1 MKKVLLFLLTLCCTL
16 VLISCGD
23 DSESTDN
30 GQTVPPV
37 ETPVETPQPE
47 TPLPTPEVN
56 ETIDGYTFE
65 GTRTYAPYT
74 VYNQD
79 GSVYEADSD
88 EEANPNN
95 SLFNAIRL
103 AGEKSLN
110 SNKMYVLDA
119 NGVKV
124 FQRQSKSECW
134 CYDGTYLVGSKPRA
148 EALEWCEGRRRSY
161 VIDGQGKAYLGLGID
176 WYEGS
181 DFSNEIPLEFISG
194 GYNYLFSKSGE
205 IEADVWHTLGFGYME
220 TYVRLSE
227 ATYMPNLDTQNRS
240 GDGWNA
246 YIFINGAGGWTCD
259 LGLIGNL
266 NGNVVQW
273 RLVRNCSHDDHK
285 NNPTDYGPS
294 FTTQVNQAPGV
305 AGQIQYVTSM
315 TWDEEAKCYNG
326 ADDLFFQ
333 CWQTVNGWILKITNL
348 NTGIVYTI
356 NELHEGMFEEK
367 QQYFRFLLAASY
379 CPVVSNIWN
388 PRCGAY
394 LRNVVFDNVKI
405 ARYNETDEYTADML
419 LDFYPGQNM
428 IYGFSQASDCSSMV
442 YSTYEAD
449 GTYKSGNSYKAGDK
463 YISYSC
469 YYDGGSH

>member
-1 MKKVLLFLLTLCCTL
+1 MKKVLLFLLTLCL
-16 VLISCGD
+16 GVALISCGG
-23 DSESTDN
+23 DSDSDN
-30 GQTVPPV
+30 NATPVPPSDGESV
-37 ETPVETPQPE
+37 VPSQSQ
-47 TPLPTPEVN
+47 N

-65 GTRTYAPYT
+65 GVKTVAPYT

-79 GSVYEADSD
+79 GSVYVAETG

-110 SNKMYVLDA
+110 SNKMYVIDG
-119 NGVKV
+119 NGLKV
-124 FQRQSKSECW
+124 FQRQSKNDCW
-134 CYDGTYLVGSKPRA
+134 CYDGTYFVGSKPRTD
-148 EALEWCEGRRRSY
+148 ALKWSEGRKRSY
-161 VIDGQGKAYLGLGID
+161 VIDGQGKAYLELGID

-181 DFSNEIPLEFISG
+181 DFSNEIPLEYISG
-194 GYNYLFSKSGE
+194 GYNYMFSKAGE

-227 ATYMPNLDTQNRS
+227 ATYMPNLDTQNRN
-240 GDGWNA
+240 GDAWNA
-246 YIFINGAGGWTCD
+246 YIFINGAGGFTCD

-266 NGNVVQW
+266 NTSSNIVQW

-285 NNPTDYGPS
+285 NNPAEYGPS
-294 FTTQVNQAPGV
+294 FTTAVNQAPGQ
-305 AGQIQYVTSM
+305 AGSVQLVTTMS
-315 TWDEEAKCYNG
+315 WDEEAGCYNG

-333 CWQTVNGWILKITNL
+333 CWQMVDGWILKITNL
-348 NTGIVYTI
+348 KTGVVYTI
-356 NELHEGMFEEK
+356 NELHEGMFEDK
-367 QQYFRFLLAASY
+367 VQYFRFLLAASY
-379 CPVVSNIWN
+379 CPVVANIWN

-394 LRNVVFDNVKI
+394 LRNVVFDSVKI

-419 LDFYPGQNM
+419 MDFYPDQNM
-428 IYGFSQASDCSSMV
+428 IYGFSQAADCSSMI

-449 GTYKSGNSYKAGDK
+449 GTYKSGAEYKAGQK
-463 YISYSC
+463 YLSYSC